1 MRDNGHRSSGLV
13 SKSFG
18 AVARAL
24 DSIQDFSGDDRAEV
38 VEFLKA
44 GRTREAAVR
53 GGASTA
59 VTALGD
65 RGFRWPEFD
74 RWQAI
79 FAASGTFPARWTGLH
94 EVPSSQMLAASA
106 AYRLRKME
114 LLLEWLDTLRRGATA
129 LHHYTRQGI
138 RARIAQQGD
147 RLRCPV
153 CELFNGREV
162 RRGSDTMPPIHPGCR
177 CVLVAL
183 TAVPLAE
190 QMGARARQRLRSP
203 S

>member
-44 GRTREAAVR
+44 GRTREAAAR
-53 GGASTA
+53 GGALIA

-94 EVPSSQMLAASA
+94 QVPSSQMSAASA

-129 LHHYTRQGI
+129 LHHYTRQGM
-138 RARIAQQGD
+138 RARIVQQGD

-162 RRGSDTMPPIHPGCR
+162 RLGSDTMPPIHPGCR

-183 TAVPLAE
+183 TAVPVAE
-190 QMGARARQRLRSP
+190 QTGARARQRLRSP

>member
-79 FAASGTFPARWTGLH
+79 FAASGTFPARWYRTA
-94 EVPSSQMLAASA
+94 PSSVIPDVGGECGLPAT
-106 AYRLRKME
+106 E
-114 LLLEWLDTLRRGATA
+114 NGAPS
-129 LHHYTRQGI
+129 R
-138 RARIAQQGD
+138 
-147 RLRCPV
+147 
-153 CELFNGREV
+153 
-162 RRGSDTMPPIHPGCR
+162 
-177 CVLVAL
+177 VA
-183 TAVPLAE
+183 
-190 QMGARARQRLRSP
+190 
-203 S
+203 